1 MRLKHF
7 QGGGCAGLK
16 KNFSEEGVEIFSTE
30 VKIFI
35 QRELRNFYEIGE
47 NFGRVG
53 NFQSEEGGLRN
64 FKEGR

>member
-1 MRLKHF
+1 MCRV
-7 QGGGCAGLK
+7 K
-16 KNFSEEGVEIFSTE
+16 KNFSEEGVEIFSTG

-47 NFGRVG
+47 NFGMVG
-53 NFQSEEGGLRN
+53 NFQSEEEGLRN